1 MLAKCYRV
9 IVVILTIGVMN
20 TLVVFHQS
28 SSLVVCE
35 VDASLQEKLKKFR
48 FRKETSNAA
57 ILSEFHRETNQ
68 CVVRL
73 CGNKCTSSHTEA
85 VLLGWYLLDTH
96 LMHVFFSE
104 DRYGETAGHPGGR
117 V

>member
-9 IVVILTIGVMN
+9 IVVILTIGVMMN

-57 ILSEFHRETNQ
+57 ILSEFHRESLS
-68 CVVRL
+68 VW
-73 CGNKCTSSHTEA
+73 K
-85 VLLGWYLLDTH
+85 
-96 LMHVFFSE
+96 
-104 DRYGETAGHPGGR
+104 
-117 V
+117 